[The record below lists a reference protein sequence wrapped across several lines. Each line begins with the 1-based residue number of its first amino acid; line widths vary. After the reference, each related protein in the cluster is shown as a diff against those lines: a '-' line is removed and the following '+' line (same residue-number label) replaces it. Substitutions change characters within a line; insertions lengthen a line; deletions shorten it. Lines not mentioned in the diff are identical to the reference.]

1 MSLKKKGKTKQRQKW
16 KIKTNIGH
24 VPQVTSIMK
33 KDTIEAYATKRSYSK
48 SVLFRRRIYDK
59 NSKKLKIP
67 LFKNSRSHT
76 DDSIEQSSQINEDV
90 GICHPPQPPIII
102 EPPTET
108 DSASPQKP
116 SVNFRENVEHPSGF
130 DPSRRRKSEYRQ
142 DELVHTIRKSYLL
155 KNFQEEIYA
164 FKHIKEF
171 LHNAVVVLE
180 GHKHISVD
188 VVIEDCIRKIFPKMD
203 PETVHHIRNEM
214 FTTPAEVLNPVYI
227 DKVRWGNA
235 TQM

>member
-1 MSLKKKGKTKQRQKW
+1 MQKDLS
-16 KIKTNIGH
+16 KPHT
-24 VPQVTSIMK
+24 
-33 KDTIEAYATKRSYSK
+33 TKRSYSK
-48 SVLFRRRIYDK
+48 PVLFRRRLYN
-59 NSKKLKIP
+59 NSQKLIP
-67 LFKNSRSHT
+67 LVQNSRSYT
-76 DDSIEQSSQINEDV
+76 DDSIEQSSQINENV
-90 GICHPPQPPIII
+90 VICHPQPPIII
-102 EPPTET
+102 EAPTEATEET
-108 DSASPQKP
+108 DTPQKLT
-116 SVNFRENVEHPSGF
+116 VNFKQHVDHPIGF

-142 DELVHTIRKSYLL
+142 DELVHTVRKSYLL

-214 FTTPAEVLNPVYI
+214 FTTPNEVLNPVYI
-227 DKVRWGNA
+227 DTVSWKIVN
-235 TQM
+235 